1 MHCPVSMGWNKMDK
15 IMLSRV
21 NKNGD
26 TVSCTMT
33 HLEQQEHFRHIIGRA
48 NQSVTAPDGFAD
60 NPGFFKVVVQ
70 EAHTFT
76 DKHGVVWFVGL
87 TEGG

>member
-1 MHCPVSMGWNKMDK
+1 MDK
-15 IMLSRV
+15 IILSRV

-26 TVSCTMT
+26 TVSCPMT
-33 HLEQQEHFRHIIGRA
+33 PLEQREHHRHIIGRA

-60 NPGFFKVVVQ
+60 NSLFFKKVVQ

-76 DKHGVVWFVGL
+76 DKHGVVWFVS
-87 TEGG
+87 